1 LLYQAAIVTSGNSNS
16 ITHYLLPIQGP
27 QFDAWAHPP
36 GKPARRL
43 PNMAVLIGVISREAS
58 RKVIQMDDAYAYQ
71 RGDIY
76 RFCRWEG
83 SELEA
88 HLSNPAPRIKI
99 HAEIGNDSGS
109 VVLQGFLTQTGEL
122 LLLP

>member
-1 LLYQAAIVTSGNSNS
+1 
-16 ITHYLLPIQGP
+16 
-27 QFDAWAHPP
+27 
-36 GKPARRL
+36 
-43 PNMAVLIGVISREAS
+43 MAVLIGVISREAS
-58 RKVIQMDDAYAYQ
+58 RKVIQIDGRQIPLDDAYAYQ